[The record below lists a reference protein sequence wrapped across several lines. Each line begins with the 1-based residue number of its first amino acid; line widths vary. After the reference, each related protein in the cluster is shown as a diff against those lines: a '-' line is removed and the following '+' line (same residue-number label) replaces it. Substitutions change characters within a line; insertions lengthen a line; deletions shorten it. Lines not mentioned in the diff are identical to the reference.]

1 VLYDSPTEQKEK
13 CGKPL
18 ICFGFGHQ
26 LYNTRLNAKN
36 HPKVVFGWLSDLAG
50 PDSTRA
56 AISE

>member
-18 ICFGFGHQ
+18 IFFGFGHQ
-26 LYNTRLNAKN
+26 LHNTRLNAKN
-36 HPKVVFGWLSDLAG
+36 HPKVVLDGLSDLAG
-50 PDSTRA
+50 PDSTGT